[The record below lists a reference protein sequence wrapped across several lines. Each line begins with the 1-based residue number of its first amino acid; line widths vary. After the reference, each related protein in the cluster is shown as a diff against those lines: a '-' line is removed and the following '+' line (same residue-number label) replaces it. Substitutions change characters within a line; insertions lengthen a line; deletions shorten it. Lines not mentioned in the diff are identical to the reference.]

1 MLWLIYAE
9 SAHYCGYGQHF
20 VVEAETDETAEIHA
34 EHAINDY
41 FYEQDGDQLLE
52 DDIDCDGC
60 FYTICSIEQFD
71 ETHES
76 WDWYNDPDQSEFYI
90 RVNF

>member
-20 VVEAETDETAEIHA
+20 VVEADHVETAEIRA

-52 DDIDCDGC
+52 DGVDADECL
-60 FYTICSIEQFD
+60 YTICSIEQFD

-76 WDWYNDPDQSEFYI
+76 WAWYNDPDQSEFYI